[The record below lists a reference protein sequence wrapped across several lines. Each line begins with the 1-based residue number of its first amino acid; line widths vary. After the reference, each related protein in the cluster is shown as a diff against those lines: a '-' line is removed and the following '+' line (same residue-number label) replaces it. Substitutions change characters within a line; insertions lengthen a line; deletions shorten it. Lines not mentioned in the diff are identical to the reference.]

1 MLKPGDT
8 IGILGGGQLGRM
20 TALAAAQ
27 LGLKSLIFCP
37 EADSPAFQVSDG
49 HVCAAYDDW
58 EALARFAAAVQVA
71 TYEFENVPLDTAEF
85 LAARVPLRPGAH
97 ALAVTQDRLREKTF
111 VNDLGIETAPFA
123 AVDDLDGLT
132 RAVAAI
138 GLPAVLKTRRFGYDG
153 KGQVTLRPGPD
164 LAADLAAAWAAIGAQ
179 PAILEGFVRF
189 EREVSIIAARRA
201 DDAFAA
207 YEVTQNVHRDHILHT
222 STVPAE
228 ISAGAARQARGFA
241 CAIAGALDYVGI
253 FAVELFVVGHGADE
267 RVIVNEIAPRVHN
280 SGHWTQ
286 DGAGTSQFEQ
296 HVRAIA
302 GWPLG
307 GTARIGRAEMTNLIG
322 DDIASWPEI
331 LAEPGAHL
339 HLYGK
344 AEARPGRKMGH
355 VNRIRPDASITSEL
369 AAKTC

>member
-1 MLKPGDT
+1 MLQPGNT

-27 LGLKSLIFCP
+27 LGLKSVIFCP
-37 EADSPAFQVSDG
+37 EAASPAFQVSDA
-49 HVCAAYDDW
+49 HVCATYDDW
-58 EALARFAAAVQVA
+58 EALARFAAQVQVV

-85 LAARVPLRPGAH
+85 LAQRVPLRPGAR
-97 ALAVTQDRLREKTF
+97 ALAITQDRLQEKTF
-111 VNDLGIETAPFA
+111 INGLGIETAPFA
-123 AVDDLDGLT
+123 AVDDLDGLH

-153 KGQVTLRPGPD
+153 KGQATVLPGD
-164 LAADLAAAWAAIGAQ
+164 DLAAAWEAIGRQ
-179 PAILEGFVRF
+179 SAILEGFVPF
-189 EREVSIIAARRA
+189 DREVSIIAARRA

-207 YEVTQNVHRDHILHT
+207 YEVTQNVHRNHILHT

-228 ISAGAARQARGFA
+228 VGAATARQARSFA
-241 CAIAGALDYVGI
+241 CAIAGALDYVGV

-286 DGAGTSQFEQ
+286 DGSVTSQFEQ
-296 HVRAIA
+296 HVRAVA

-307 GTARIGRAEMTNLIG
+307 ETGRIGQVEMTNLIG
-322 DDIASWPEI
+322 DDVADWHEI

-344 AEARPGRKMGH
+344 AEARAGRKMGH
-355 VNRIRPDASITSEL
+355 VNRIWPDG
-369 AAKTC
+369 AACPRGSSKSC